1 MMQKAQLHQV
11 VILGGGFGGLYAAKA
26 LRHAPV
32 RVTLV
37 DKRNFHL
44 FQPLLYQVAT
54 GGVSPGDIAYPLR
67 SVFARDAKPTV
78 SLGVTSAVVCTYGC
92 DDGRIASTRC
102 AVIDAA
108 LGDRCRQC
116 RACRTLPA
124 AAGSAHIGLAAG
136 SRPVSPVDPGG
147 FHRSRTTPRSRTR
160 LCGDASPAR
169 CEPGTHPC

>member
-1 MMQKAQLHQV
+1 MMQNAPLHQV
-11 VILGGGFGGLYAAKA
+11 VVIGGGFGGLYAAKA
-26 LRHAPV
+26 LRRVPV

-44 FQPLLYQVAT
+44 LQPLLYQVAT

-67 SVFARDAKPTV
+67 SVFARAATPTV

-108 LGDRCRQC
+108 LGDRCRPC

-124 AAGSAHIGLAAG
+124 AGSAHSGLAAG
-136 SRPVSPVDPGG
+136 SR
-147 FHRSRTTPRSRTR
+147 
-160 LCGDASPAR
+160 
-169 CEPGTHPC
+169 